1 MTTLTLENLQWGHHT
16 RSPLSLKIHTGE
28 VWVILGQNGS
38 GKTTLLHT
46 LMGLLQ
52 PTHGRIIVDD
62 QALHHYS
69 AKDRAKIMGL
79 LFQTHHPIFP
89 ITIEAYCKDARY
101 PHGKESANVI
111 NEHVV
116 RALKA
121 LALTP
126 LKHQTLNTLSGGER
140 QRAALAALL
149 VQDPLFYLLD
159 EPMNHLD
166 LAHQINALKH
176 FTALAN
182 HNRGLIISLH
192 NPTQA
197 EQIATHALL
206 LFKDGTHAHGP
217 AATLFT
223 ETLLSRLYECKLQ
236 RNQHGEAVF
245 WQAEMCYN
253 EVTSLGRDE

>member
-1 MTTLTLENLQWGHHT
+1 MNTITLNALQWGYRT
-16 RSPLSLKIHTGE
+16 REPLTLTINTGE

-46 LMGLLQ
+46 LMGLLP
-52 PTHGRIIVDD
+52 PTHGRIMIDD
-62 QALHHYS
+62 QALHHYA
-69 AKDRAKIMGL
+69 AKDRAKIAGL
-79 LFQTHHPIFP
+79 LFQTHQPIFP
-89 ITIEAYCKDARY
+89 MTIEAYCKDARY
-101 PHGKESANVI
+101 PHGKENKNAVNKHVTSAL
-111 NEHVV
+111 ET
-116 RALKA
+116 
-121 LALTP
+121 LALTS
-126 LKHQTLNTLSGGER
+126 LKHQTLNTLSGGEH

-159 EPMNHLD
+159 EPTNHLD
-166 LAHQINALKH
+166 LAHQANVLMH
-176 FTALAN
+176 FTALTKQG
-182 HNRGLIISLH
+182 RGLITSLH

-206 LFKDGTHAHGP
+206 LFNDGSHAHGP
-217 AATLFT
+217 ADTLFT

-236 RNQHGEAVF
+236 RVQHAEAVF

>member
-1 MTTLTLENLQWGHHT
+1 MTTLTLENVQWGPNP
-16 RSPLSLKIHTGE
+16 RSPLSLVINTGE

-46 LMGLLQ
+46 LMGLLP
-52 PTHGRIIVDD
+52 PTSGHILINK
-62 QALHHYS
+62 QALHHHS
-69 AKDRAKIMGL
+69 AKARAKMLGL
-79 LFQTHHPIFP
+79 LFQTHHPVFP
-89 ITIEAYCKDARY
+89 ISIEAYCKDARY
-101 PHGKESANVI
+101 PHGKESTHTI
-111 NEHVV
+111 NQHASH
-116 RALKA
+116 ALNA
-121 LALTP
+121 LGLTP

-149 VQDPLFYLLD
+149 VQDPRFYLLD

-166 LAHQINALKH
+166 LAHQIKALQH

-182 HNRGLIISLH
+182 DDRGLIISLH

-206 LFKDGTHAHGP
+206 LFNDGSHAHGR

-223 ETLLSRLYECKLQ
+223 EPMLSRLYECKLQ
-236 RNQHGEAVF
+236 RNQHREAVF